1 MKEVTFHLEVFDGPL
16 DLLLHL
22 LSKNKVEIKD
32 IPIASILDQYLE
44 YIRQMKEFDL
54 EVASEFIT
62 MAAQLMYIK
71 SKMLLPVYEDENQDD
86 PRASLVEA
94 LMEYQRIKEAGS
106 VLSLRAQIGRDLFV
120 KGQEQL
126 EKEKSALTGSYSYE
140 VLTRALEDILQR
152 AQRKLP
158 PPVTAFQG
166 IVGRETVPVDDKIGE
181 IVRLFV
187 KQPKLSFEKL
197 VLSAKS
203 RSEIV
208 AIFLAV
214 LELSKTR
221 KIMIEETE
229 SGDCTLRL
237 ATKEEQALSVP
248 QVEDDRED
256 ESVE

>member
-120 KGQEQL
+120 KGQEEL
-126 EKEKSALTGSYSYE
+126 EKEKSAFTGSYSYE

>member
-1 MKEVTFHLEVFDGPL
+1 
-16 DLLLHL
+16 
-22 LSKNKVEIKD
+22 
-32 IPIASILDQYLE
+32 
-44 YIRQMKEFDL
+44 
-54 EVASEFIT
+54 
-62 MAAQLMYIK
+62 MYIK

-126 EKEKSALTGSYSYE
+126 AKEKSAFNGSYSYE

-221 KIMIEETE
+221 KIMIEETK

>member
-71 SKMLLPVYEDENQDD
+71 SKTLLPVYEDENQED

-94 LMEYQRIKEAGS
+94 LLEYQRIKEAGS

-126 EKEKSALTGSYSYE
+126 EKEKSAFVGSYSYE

-187 KQPKLSFEKL
+187 KNTKLSFEQL

-221 KIMIEETE
+221 KIMIEESE
-229 SGDCTLRL
+229 EGDCTLRL
-237 ATKEEQALSVP
+237 ATKEEQALSAP
-248 QVEDDRED
+248 QVEDDRKD

>member
-32 IPIASILDQYLE
+32 IPIAAILDQYLE
-44 YIRQMKEFDL
+44 YIRRMQEFDM

-71 SKMLLPVYEDENQDD
+71 SKMLLPVYEDTAEED
-86 PRASLVEA
+86 PRAGLVEA
-94 LMEYQRIKEAGS
+94 LLEYQRIKEAGS
-106 VLSLRAQIGRDLFV
+106 VLSLRAQIGRDIFV
-120 KGQEQL
+120 KGQDPL
-126 EKEKSALTGSYSYE
+126 EKERSQFTGSYSYE
-140 VLTRALEDILQR
+140 LLTRALEDILQR

-166 IVGRETVPVDDKIGE
+166 IVGRETVPVDDKIGD
-181 IVRLFV
+181 IVKLFV
-187 KQPKLSFEKL
+187 KTPRISFEKL
-197 VLSAKS
+197 VLSAES

-229 SGDCTLRL
+229 EDGCTLRL
-237 ATKEEQALSVP
+237 ATREEQALTAP
-248 QVEDDRED
+248 RTEDDRED
-256 ESVE
+256 DRTA

>member
-22 LSKNKVEIKD
+22 LSKSKIEIKD
-32 IPIASILDQYLE
+32 IPIAEILDQYLE
-44 YIRQMKEFDL
+44 YIRRMQEFDL
-54 EVASEFIT
+54 EVAADFIT

-71 SKMLLPVYEDENQDD
+71 SKMLLPVYEEDQQED
-86 PRASLVEA
+86 PRANLVEA
-94 LMEYQRIKEAGS
+94 LLEYQRIKEAGS
-106 VLSLRAQIGRDLFV
+106 ALSLRAQIGRDLFV
-120 KGQEQL
+120 KGQEIL
-126 EKEKSALTGSYSYE
+126 EKEKNNVQYRYDYD
-140 VLTRALEDILQR
+140 VLTKALEDILQR

-166 IVGRETVPVDDKIGE
+166 IVGHETVPVDHKIRD
-181 IVRLFV
+181 IVQRFV
-187 KQPKLSFEKL
+187 KREHLSFEEL
-197 VLSAKS
+197 VLEAKS

-229 SGDCTLRL
+229 DNGCMLRL
-237 ATKEEQALSVP
+237 ATKEEQESEPMHAAEGA
-248 QVEDDRED
+248 EDDRI
-256 ESVE
+256 S

>member
-126 EKEKSALTGSYSYE
+126 EKEKSAFTGSYSYE

-181 IVRLFV
+181 IVRLFL

-248 QVEDDRED
+248 QVGDDRED

>member
-71 SKMLLPVYEDENQDD
+71 SKMLLPVYEDENQED
-86 PRASLVEA
+86 PRAALVEA

-126 EKEKSALTGSYSYE
+126 EK
-140 VLTRALEDILQR
+140 
-152 AQRKLP
+152 
-158 PPVTAFQG
+158 
-166 IVGRETVPVDDKIGE
+166 
-181 IVRLFV
+181 
-187 KQPKLSFEKL
+187 
-197 VLSAKS
+197 
-203 RSEIV
+203 
-208 AIFLAV
+208 
-214 LELSKTR
+214 
-221 KIMIEETE
+221 
-229 SGDCTLRL
+229 
-237 ATKEEQALSVP
+237 
-248 QVEDDRED
+248 
-256 ESVE
+256 

>member
-1 MKEVTFHLEVFDGPL
+1 
-16 DLLLHL
+16 
-22 LSKNKVEIKD
+22 
-32 IPIASILDQYLE
+32 
-44 YIRQMKEFDL
+44 
-54 EVASEFIT
+54 
-62 MAAQLMYIK
+62 MAAQLMFIK
-71 SKMLLPVYEDENQDD
+71 SKMLLPVYEDENEED

-94 LMEYQRIKEAGS
+94 LLEYQRIKEAGS

-126 EKEKSALTGSYSYE
+126 EKEKSSFTGSYSYE

-187 KQPKLSFEKL
+187 KKPKLSFETL

-229 SGDCTLRL
+229 EGDCTLRL
-237 ATKEEQALSVP
+237 ATKEEQALAAP

>member
-71 SKMLLPVYEDENQDD
+71 SKMLLPVYEDESQED

-94 LMEYQRIKEAGS
+94 LLEYQRIKEAGS

-126 EKEKSALTGSYSYE
+126 EKEKGTFTGSYSYE

-187 KQPKLSFEKL
+187 KKPKLSFEQL

-229 SGDCTLRL
+229 EGECILRL

-248 QVEDDRED
+248 QVEDDRKEQ
-256 ESVE
+256 SVE

>member
-32 IPIASILDQYLE
+32 IPIAQILEQYLE
-44 YIRQMKEFDL
+44 YIRQMQEFDL
-54 EVASEFIT
+54 EVAAEFIT

-71 SKMLLPVYEDENQDD
+71 SKMLLPVYEDEAAED
-86 PRASLVEA
+86 PRADLVEA
-94 LMEYQRIKEAGS
+94 LLEYQRIKEAGS
-106 VLSLRAQIGRDLFV
+106 VLSIRAQIGRDLFV
-120 KGQEQL
+120 KGQEPL
-126 EKEKSALTGSYSYE
+126 EKEKHDFIGNYSYE

-166 IVGRETVPVDDKIGE
+166 IVGRETVPVDEKIGQ
-181 IVRLFV
+181 IVQLFV
-187 KQPKLSFEKL
+187 KEPKLSFEQL
-197 VLSAKS
+197 VLSAQS

-221 KIMIEETE
+221 KIMIEDGED
-229 SGDCTLRL
+229 GDCLLRL
-237 ATKEEQALSVP
+237 ATREEQALAAP
-248 QVEDDRED
+248 QADDDRED
-256 ESVE
+256 DGTA

>member
-32 IPIASILDQYLE
+32 IPIAKILEQYLD
-44 YIRQMKEFDL
+44 YIRQMQEFDL
-54 EVASEFIT
+54 EVAAEFIT

-71 SKMLLPVYEDENQDD
+71 SKMLLPVYEDEAEED
-86 PRASLVEA
+86 PRADLVEA
-94 LMEYQRIKEAGS
+94 LLEYQRIKEAGS
-106 VLSLRAQIGRDLFV
+106 VLSVRAQIGRDLFV
-120 KGQEQL
+120 KSQEPL
-126 EKEKSALTGSYSYE
+126 EKEKHDFVGSYAYE
-140 VLTRALEDILQR
+140 VPTRALEDILQR

-166 IVGRETVPVDDKIGE
+166 IVGRETVPVDEKIGQ
-181 IVRLFV
+181 IVQMFV
-187 KQPKLSFEKL
+187 KKPNLSFAQL
-197 VLSAKS
+197 VLSAQS

-221 KIMIEETE
+221 KIMIEDGEE
-229 SGDCTLRL
+229 GDCILRL
-237 ATKEEQALSVP
+237 ATREEQALAAP
-248 QVEDDRED
+248 QVDDDRED
-256 ESVE
+256 DGTA

>member
-1 MKEVTFHLEVFDGPL
+1 MKEVTVHLEVFDGPL

-22 LSKNKVEIKD
+22 LSINKVEIKD

-71 SKMLLPVYEDENQDD
+71 SKMLLPVYEDENEED
-86 PRASLVEA
+86 PRAALVEA
-94 LMEYQRIKEAGS
+94 LLEYQRIKEAGS

-126 EKEKSALTGSYSYE
+126 EKEKSAFTGSYSYE